1 MNIKKCKK
9 LLNLYTETIEYD
21 LTYNI
26 INEEETGLRNR
37 TTENI
42 KNYIKTIE
50 ILINEKFKT
59 NIDLNYYWKI
69 QDITDEKI
77 KTIYEL
83 QEEIYTDIT
92 NHITQENKTR
102 KEYKT
107 KKTIDITKVNNYYW
121 SII

>member
-1 MNIKKCKK
+1 MNIKNSKK
-9 LLNLYTETIEYD
+9 LLNLYTETIDYD

-26 INEEETGLRNR
+26 INEKETGLKNR

-50 ILINEKFKT
+50 ILINDKFKINT
-59 NIDLNYYWKI
+59 DLNYYWTI
-69 QDITDEKI
+69 QDIIDEKI
-77 KTIYEL
+77 KTLYEL
-83 QEEIYTDIT
+83 QEELFKKIT
-92 NHITQENKTR
+92 EHITKENKIR

-107 KKTIDITKVNNYYW
+107 KKIIDITKVNNYYW